1 MCRNRK
7 VCKYELAFKA
17 FQLKTN
23 VVAEFAN
30 NNKGNKLW
38 QISKTNVVAESANNN
53 KGNKLL
59 QIAGGVTKAQRM
71 NLDEKRRK
79 EKAETLLH
87 LICWG
92 PN

>member
-1 MCRNRK
+1 MGRNSK

-17 FQLKTN
+17 VQP
-23 VVAEFAN
+23 
-30 NNKGNKLW
+30 
-38 QISKTNVVAESANNN
+38 KTNVVAESANNN
-53 KGNKLL
+53 NGNKLW
-59 QIAGGVTKAQRM
+59 QIAGGLTQAQRM

-79 EKAETLLH
+79 EKAENLLH

>member
-23 VVAEFAN
+23 VVAESAN

-38 QISKTNVVAESANNN
+38 QV
-53 KGNKLL
+53 
-59 QIAGGVTKAQRM
+59 AGGLTQAQRM
-71 NLDEKRRK
+71 KLAEKRRK
-79 EKAETLLH
+79 EKDENLLH

-92 PN
+92 PD